1 MLVIKE
7 EKDREESRGTDRAE
21 RKEPVER
28 LELRAKR
35 RSSMALERTRR

>member
-7 EKDREESRGTDRAE
+7 EKIEKNRAE
-21 RKEPVER
+21 RKERVER